1 MKRLPVSSLAVL
13 AGIFIIYASIPGTST
28 DSNTKLHQLKYP
40 VEANLV
46 KPVPG
51 FGKIPLYFI
60 PNRGQVHEQAKFYAR
75 TSRYT
80 LWLTKKGLVF
90 DRIHTPASGHPSQ
103 EGKNDSP
110 HSPESRERDVTRMV
124 FLDSNRDPGMVPVDM
139 TPHKVNYIKGNNP
152 SDRHTGIPTSKAV
165 LYKNI
170 YKNIDLNV
178 YGIEKQIEYD
188 WMVKPGGDPG
198 NICFQYKNVKG
209 TRIDETGNLII
220 ETRLGELIHR
230 RPVSYQVVK
239 GKKVEVTVDFRKIK
253 ANVYGFRVGEYHTS
267 YELVIDPVVM
277 AYSTYLG
284 GSGDEILFSLAV
296 DSSGSAYVTGDTTG
310 TDFPTLN
317 SYQTDQGSADAFVTK
332 FSSSGNSLEY
342 STFLG
347 GSSDDRGLNI
357 LVDDSGK
364 AYVSGWTE
372 SSDFPTK
379 NPYQA
384 TYGGGVKDVFVIIL
398 SSSGS
403 SLAYST
409 FLGGSGDDRGYGIA
423 LDSSKNIYV
432 TGRTNSIDF
441 TTQNAYLGTFAGGDW
456 DAFVTKIAS
465 SGSSLVYSTY
475 LGGSARDIG
484 NEIAVYGSTAY
495 ITGRTTS
502 TDFPT
507 HNQYQGTHGGGGF
520 DAFVTKLSSSGS
532 SLIYSTFLGGNDF
545 DAAYGIAVDSSGSAY
560 VTGDTGSTNFPT
572 KNAYQSTHGGG
583 NNDAFVTKF
592 SSTGTT
598 LEYSTF
604 LGGVEGD
611 NSDDVTINSAGNACV
626 IGHTKSSDFPVKR
639 AYQSTYNGGYDVFVS
654 MFSTDGTSLSFST
667 FLGGG
672 DEEYGRGVAVD
683 SSGNIYAAGYTA
695 SSDFPT
701 ENAYQN
707 AISGDSDAF
716 VTKLSTAQFGTL
728 CGGVD
733 NCNLT
738 WTTGG
743 SADWLEQ
750 TDTYYYD
757 DDAVQSGDINDS
769 QSTYIKTTVIGPGQ
783 LSFRWKVSSESYY
796 DYLSFYIDDNKES
809 SISGLTG
816 WEQQTYTIPA
826 GTHTLKWVYEKDS
839 SFTYGSDCGWIDKVE
854 FTALPGIVLN
864 RNQLIFGVVM
874 GTGTPDQ
881 MFSISNATSSTLNW
895 TASTDKNWLS
905 CSPTSGTNESDVT
918 VSIDPTGLTP
928 GTHNGTISV
937 SAPNA
942 PNSPRT
948 VSVTLNVYAPGAS
961 SPPFGAYDTPTDQS
975 TIRSSVP
982 FTGWAL
988 DDVGI
993 VSVKIYR
1000 QNGAAL
1006 TYIGDAVLVEGARPD
1021 VEQAYPDYPNNY
1033 KAGWGYMMLTNFLPN
1048 GGNGTFTILAIA
1060 TDVEGHQV
1068 TLGSKTVLIDNASAV
1083 KPFGAIDTPTQGGT
1097 ASGTAFI
1104 NWGWVLTPQPN
1115 YIPTNGST
1123 INVYVDGVS
1132 IGNPNYNNYRADI
1145 AALFPGYANT
1155 NGAVGYF
1162 YLDTTAYQ
1170 NGVHT
1175 IQWTATDSGGNTD
1188 GIGSRYFMIQNTGS
1202 SPRSTVH
1209 SAWRPQ
1215 AAFNI
1220 DPSQAP
1226 VDDFSSI
1233 RFKKGYRA
1241 DDEPKTLDPDDS
1253 GMVRIEIKESE
1264 RVEFRFGRNRQLSG
1278 WMLVGDRF
1286 KPLPIGSHID
1296 PLEGIYCWQP
1306 GSGFV
1311 GEYHLVFMEKD
1322 RHGNMTGRWDILVR
1336 IIPKY

>member
-1 MKRLPVSSLAVL
+1 MKRLMVLSLVVL
-13 AGIFIIYASIPGTST
+13 AGIFVIDASIPATSNN
-28 DSNTKLHQLKYP
+28 SNTKLHEFKYP
-40 VEANLV
+40 GEADLV

-60 PNRGQVHEQAKFYAR
+60 PNQGQVHEQAKFYAR

-90 DRIHTPASGHPSQ
+90 DRVHTPASGHPSQ

-110 HSPESRERDVTRMV
+110 HSPKSRERDVARMV

-139 TPHKVNYIKGNNP
+139 TPYKVNYIKGNEP
-152 SDRHTGIPTSKAV
+152 STWHTGIPTSKAV

-170 YKNIDLNV
+170 YNDVDLKV

-188 WMVKPGGDPG
+188 WIIKPGGDPG

-209 TRIDETGNLII
+209 TRIDEKGNLII
-220 ETRLGELIHR
+220 ETHLGELIHR
-230 RPVSYQVVK
+230 RPVSYQEVSREHGAGRRAQGAKQSGKRMDVDVK
-239 GKKVEVTVDFRKIK
+239 FKKIGENT
-253 ANVYGFRVGEYHTS
+253 YGFEVGKYDRS
-267 YELVIDPVVM
+267 CELVIDPVVM

-284 GSGDEILFSLAV
+284 GSGDEYAYGLAV
-296 DSSGSAYVTGDTTG
+296 DSSGCAYVTGDTTS

-317 SYQTDQGSADAFVTK
+317 SYQTDQAAADAFVTK
-332 FSSSGNSLEY
+332 FSSSGNSLIY

-357 LVDDSGK
+357 LVDDSGQ
-364 AYVSGWTE
+364 AYVVGWTE
-372 SSDFPTK
+372 SSNFPTK
-379 NPYQA
+379 NAYQA
-384 TYGGGVKDVFVIIL
+384 TYGGGSKDVFVAIL

-409 FLGGSGDDRGYGIA
+409 FLGGNGDDRGYDIA
-423 LDSSKNIYV
+423 LDSSKNIYIA
-432 TGRTNSIDF
+432 GRINSTNF
-441 TTQNAYLGTFAGGDW
+441 PTKNAYQGTFGGGNW
-456 DAFVTKIAS
+456 DASVTKIDS

-475 LGGSARDIG
+475 LGGSGRDIG
-484 NEIAVYGSTAY
+484 TGIAVNGSTAY
-495 ITGRTTS
+495 IAGRTTS

-507 HNQYQGTHGGGGF
+507 HNQYQGSYGGGEF

-532 SLIYSTFLGGNDF
+532 SLVYSTFLGGDDI

-560 VTGDTGSTNFPT
+560 VAGDTSSTNFPT

-583 NNDAFVTKF
+583 DRDAYVTKF

-604 LGGVEGD
+604 LGGGEWD
-611 NSDDVTINSAGNACV
+611 TSDDLTINSAGNAHV
-626 IGHTKSSDFPVKR
+626 IGSTKSSNFPVKR
-639 AYQSTYNGGYDVFVS
+639 AYQSTYNGDFDVFVS
-654 MFSTDGTSLSFST
+654 MFSTDGTGLSFST
-667 FLGGG
+667 YLGGG
-672 DEEYGRGVAVD
+672 DNEYGRGVAVD

-707 AISGDSDAF
+707 AIKGDVDAF
-716 VTKLSTAQFGTL
+716 VAKFSTTQFGTL
-728 CGGVD
+728 CEGVD

-743 SADWLEQ
+743 SADWFEQ

-757 DDAVQSGDINDS
+757 DDAVQSGDIGNS
-769 QSTYIKTTVIGPGQ
+769 QSTYIKTTIIGPGQ
-783 LSFRWKVSSESYY
+783 LSFWWNVSSESYY
-796 DYLSFYIDDNKES
+796 DYLSFYIDDKLES
-809 SISGLTG
+809 SISGLTS
-816 WEQQTYTIPA
+816 WEQRSYPIPA

-839 SFTYGSDCGWIDKVE
+839 SFSYGSDCGWVDKVE
-854 FTALPGIVLN
+854 FTASPEIVLN
-864 RNQLIFGVVM
+864 RTQLTFGLVM
-874 GTGTPDQ
+874 GTTTPDQ

-895 TASTDKNWLS
+895 TASTNKNWLS
-905 CSPTSGTNESDVT
+905 CSPTSGTGESDVT
-918 VSIDPTGLTP
+918 VSIDPTGLTA
-928 GTHNGTISV
+928 GTHTGTITV
-937 SAPNA
+937 SDPIA
-942 PNSPRT
+942 PNSPQT
-948 VSVTLNVYAPGAS
+948 VSVTLNVYGPGAS

-982 FTGWAL
+982 FTGWVL
-988 DDVGI
+988 DDVGV

-1048 GGNGTFTILAIA
+1048 GGNGTFIILAIA

-1068 TLGSKTVLIDNASAV
+1068 TLDSKTVLIDNASAV

-1097 ASGTAFI
+1097 ASGTDFI

-1123 INVYVDGVS
+1123 INVYVDGVN
-1132 IGNPNYNNYRADI
+1132 IGNPTYNNYRPDI
-1145 AALFPGYANT
+1145 ATLFPGYANT

-1162 YLDTTAYQ
+1162 YLDTTAFQ

-1188 GIGSRYFMIQNTGS
+1188 GIGSRYFKIQNIGS
-1202 SPRSTVH
+1202 SPRSMAQ
-1209 SAWRPQ
+1209 SAWRPE
-1215 AAFNI
+1215 ATFNVE
-1220 DPSQAP
+1220 PSQAP
-1226 VDDFSSI
+1226 VDDSSPI
-1233 RFKKGYRA
+1233 QFKKGYQE
-1241 DDEPKTLDPDDS
+1241 DTESKTLYPDDS
-1253 GMVRIEIKESE
+1253 GMVRIEIKELE

-1286 KPLPIGSHID
+1286 RPL
-1296 PLEGIYCWQP
+1296 
-1306 GSGFV
+1306 
-1311 GEYHLVFMEKD
+1311 
-1322 RHGNMTGRWDILVR
+1322 
-1336 IIPKY
+1336 